1 MDLSW
6 MLGDMPKTPDGKVD
20 HLVFVHAV
28 RRIYDYESDNNP
40 ATLIDINNAFV
51 YLLLQRNQLTG
62 EQHEIEHDAESG
74 VKSSRYL
81 MLESALRRDIERSL
95 ESGECMRPYHLMQ
108 LIQLISR
115 DNENRWRY
123 GEIPALLTLS
133 SWLLT
138 KHVVKSVDVTTC
150 QKCASLVTGSRM
162 DDCAP
167 SDTEFTSA
175 VPGFVRVISSELDR
189 ICLMYENM
197 QDVVEELSC
206 LGCFAAL
213 VKACRMVSHD
223 DPLRRYLREEYAW
236 VHSITTK

>member
-6 MLGDMPKTPDGKVD
+6 MLKGARVSGDKVD

-28 RRIYDYESDNNP
+28 RLIYDYESSNNP
-40 ATLIDINNAFV
+40 ATLVDINNAFV

-62 EQHEIEHDAESG
+62 EQHEFDHKADDD

-81 MLESALRRDIERSL
+81 MLESSLRKDIERSL
-95 ESGECMRPYHLMQ
+95 ESGEYMRPYHLMQ
-108 LIQLISR
+108 MIQLISR

-123 GEIPALLTLS
+123 GEIPALLILS

-138 KHVVKSVDVTTC
+138 RHVIKSVDVTTC
-150 QKCASLVTGSRM
+150 QRCASLVTTSHM

-167 SDTEFTSA
+167 SDSEFTSA
-175 VPGFVRVISSELDR
+175 VPGFVKVISSELDR
-189 ICLMYENM
+189 ICLMYENI
-197 QDVVEELSC
+197 QDVVEEFAC

-213 VKACRMVSHD
+213 VKACRMVRDD
-223 DPLRRYLREEYAW
+223 DPLRRLLHEEFEW